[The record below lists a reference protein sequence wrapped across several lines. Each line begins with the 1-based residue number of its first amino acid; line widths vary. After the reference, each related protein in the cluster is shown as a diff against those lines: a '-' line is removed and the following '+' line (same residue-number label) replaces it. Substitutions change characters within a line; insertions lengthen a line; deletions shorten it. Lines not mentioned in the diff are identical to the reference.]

1 MAAKTRPN
9 SRRERAAAK
18 ARAARRNR
26 ILTALMLGVIG
37 IALVA
42 VVIASF
48 TGGSDAPTG
57 ATEPTGW
64 DLPELDGD
72 GRVALADFEGTPT
85 VAAFFAA
92 WCTVCVDELPEFAA
106 ASQLVEGQ
114 VDFVGID
121 MMDNGTGLGLAERT
135 GIAGLW
141 PLARDVG
148 GIDGR
153 GLATAFGAQ
162 GSPMTVIYSPD
173 GEPLDVIRGG
183 ISGQA
188 LIDRLVNLFDIE
200 V

>member
-1 MAAKTRPN
+1 MATKTRPG
-9 SRRERAAAK
+9 SKRERAY
-18 ARAARRNR
+18 ARARAERRNR
-26 ILTALMLGVIG
+26 ILTIVALAVVGVGLMAI
-37 IALVA
+37 
-42 VVIASF
+42 VIASF
-48 TGGSDAPTG
+48 SSGADTPTG
-57 ATEPTGW
+57 VTERTAW
-64 DLPELDGD
+64 DLPQLDGD
-72 GRVALADFEGTPT
+72 GRITLADFEGKPT
-85 VAAFFAA
+85 VAAFFAS
-92 WCTVCVDELPEFAA
+92 WCAVCVDELPEFAA
-106 ASQLVEGQ
+106 VSELVGDQ

-121 MMDNGTGLGLAERT
+121 TMDNGTGLGLAERT

-173 GEPLDVIRGG
+173 GEPLDIIRGG

-188 LIDRLVNLFDIE
+188 LIDRLVDLFDID

>member
-1 MAAKTRPN
+1 MATKARPS

-18 ARAARRNR
+18 ARAERRNR
-26 ILTALMLGVIG
+26 ILTVLTLGVTG
-37 IALVA
+37 VALIA

-48 TGGSDAPTG
+48 TGGADAPTG
-57 ATEPTGW
+57 VTEQTAW

-72 GRVALADFEGTPT
+72 GRIALADFEGTPT
-85 VAAFFAA
+85 VAAFFAS
-92 WCTVCVDELPEFAA
+92 WCTVCIDELPQFAA
-106 ASQLVEGQ
+106 ASQLVGDQ

-121 MMDNGTGLGLAERT
+121 MMDNGTGLGLAQRT

-188 LIDRLVNLFDIE
+188 LIDRLVNLFDID

>member
-1 MAAKTRPN
+1 
-9 SRRERAAAK
+9 
-18 ARAARRNR
+18 
-26 ILTALMLGVIG
+26 MLGVIG
-37 IALVA
+37 IALVG

-48 TGGSDAPTG
+48 AGGSDAPTG
-57 ATEPTGW
+57 VTEPTAW
-64 DLPELDGD
+64 DLPQLDGD
-72 GRVALADFEGTPT
+72 GHIALADFEGTPT

-92 WCTVCVDELPEFAA
+92 WCTVCIDELPEFAA

-200 V
+200 L

>member
-1 MAAKTRPN
+1 MGTKTRP
-9 SRRERAAAK
+9 SSKRGRAE
-18 ARAARRNR
+18 ARARAERRSR
-26 ILTALMLGVIG
+26 ILTAVTLGVIG
-37 IALVA
+37 VGLMAI
-42 VVIASF
+42 VIASF
-48 TGGSDAPTG
+48 SGGADAPTG
-57 ATEPTGW
+57 VTEPTAW
-64 DLPELDGD
+64 DLPELEGD
-72 GRVALADFEGTPT
+72 GRITLADFEGTPT
-85 VAAFFAA
+85 VAAFFAS
-92 WCTVCVDELPEFAA
+92 WCTVCIDELPQFAA
-106 ASQLVEGQ
+106 VSELVGDQ

-121 MMDNGTGLGLAERT
+121 MMDNGTGLGLAQRT

-141 PLARDVG
+141 PLARDIG

-188 LIDRLVNLFDIE
+188 LIDRLVNLFGIE